1 MTSIVRRSGILLF
14 SEARFLIHRTPQTS
28 IAELKQVV
36 HLMIEGYLPPMLAA
50 NPTLNSGR
58 QNAILT
64 ACYGAGIQVNDY
76 DFSRLN
82 DKEFE
87 VLCTDLI
94 GASED
99 VTFERFKPGRDSGV
113 DGRCFSPNGGEWIL
127 QAKHWAGTP
136 FPQLVS
142 HIRSS
147 EAPKVGVLN
156 PERYILVLSH
166 SLSRANKTELTTILR
181 AHAPCPI
188 DIYGKED
195 LNDLLS
201 KHPQVERRHF
211 KLWISSSTV
220 LAHLL
225 NNAIHGRSEAM
236 MRDIIDKSKIFVQTR
251 NLNSA
256 VKKLN
261 QLGTVIITGQAGIG
275 KTTLA
280 EQLILLC
287 SSSGYEL
294 TCISQDIRE
303 AEQAYD
309 PEKPQLFYFDDFL
322 GRNYLQALSGN
333 EGSQIVNFIK
343 RINRDKAKKKF
354 VLTSR
359 STILN
364 QGRILNDVFEFNN
377 IDRNEMEIK
386 LDSLSVLDKAHILY
400 NHIWHSGLEPVY
412 IDAFYS
418 GHRYRQLVRHRNFNP
433 RIIQFI
439 TDPQRLADIPP
450 SQYWDY
456 ISDLFNNPAK
466 VWEHPFDA
474 QLDDYGRFI
483 VLLTAF
489 NGNNISEHDLAEAYA
504 KGIALP
510 GHANFMG
517 RRDFH
522 VAVRHLSNSLLTR
535 LIIGD
540 EVYYKLF
547 NPSLGDYLLR
557 RYAGNLAVLEV
568 IFKCLRSQSAIAV
581 LFDMSQNKMIDREAT
596 HRIVSAL
603 FKHEEQLEFSGSD
616 PEYVAHL
623 CLKITNSSSQL
634 SNTKL
639 LEATGRVIL
648 KNRIPS
654 EYLSCLRILLRC
666 ISKGIIAAAETEKF
680 ALGAIQAGVNDDE
693 IPLLGELISTL
704 GSDEADTLSDSFSEI
719 ALENVISSLTE
730 YFDESD
736 VFRHGY
742 NLDKSREQLEDL
754 IEKKFTSWHITPT
767 AELLDTIVDAYDLND
782 RMQDFFASD
791 ESDYSPT
798 QASNRVEIESIDD
811 LFQRDR

>member
-1 MTSIVRRSGILLF
+1 MDVGLLTSHVV
-14 SEARFLIHRTPQTS
+14 PQS
-28 IAELKQVV
+28 
-36 HLMIEGYLPPMLAA
+36 
-50 NPTLNSGR
+50 TLNSRR
-58 QNAILT
+58 QNAILS

-94 GASED
+94 GASKE
-99 VTFERFKPGRDSGV
+99 VIFERFKPGRDGGV
-113 DGRCFSPNGGEWIL
+113 DGRYFSPNSGEWIL
-127 QAKHWAGTP
+127 QAKHWTGTP

-142 HIRSS
+142 HIKNS
-147 EAPKVGVLN
+147 EAPKVSVLN
-156 PERYILVLSH
+156 PERYILVLTH

-181 AHAPCPI
+181 AHIPCPI

-251 NLNSA
+251 NLSSA

-261 QLGTVIITGQAGIG
+261 QFGTVIITGQAGIG

-309 PEKPQLFYFDDFL
+309 PDKPQLFYFDDFL
-322 GRNYLQALSGN
+322 GRNYLQALSGH

-343 RINRDKAKKKF
+343 RISRDKGKKKF

-364 QGRILNDVFEFNN
+364 QGRILNDVFDFNN
-377 IDRNEMEIK
+377 IDRNELEIK
-386 LDSLSVLDKAHILY
+386 LGSLSDLDKAHILY

-418 GHRYRQLVRHRNFNP
+418 GRRYRQIVRHRNFNP

-439 TDPQRLADIPP
+439 TDPQRLNNIQP
-450 SQYWDY
+450 SQYWNY

-483 VLLTAF
+483 VILTAF
-489 NGNNISEHDLAEAYA
+489 NGNNISEQDLAEAYS
-504 KGIALP
+504 KGIAMP

-522 VAVRHLSNSLLTR
+522 VSVRHLSNSLLTR

-540 EVYYKLF
+540 EVYYELF

-557 RYAGNLAVLEV
+557 RYAGNMAVLEV

-581 LFDMSQNKMIDREAT
+581 LLDMSQNKMIDRETT

-603 FKHEEQLEFSGSD
+603 FEHEEQLAFSGSD
-616 PEYVAHL
+616 PEYVALL
-623 CLKITNSSSQL
+623 CLKITNDSSKL
-634 SNTKL
+634 SNTRI

-648 KNRIPS
+648 KNRISS
-654 EYLSCLRILLRC
+654 EYSSCLRILLQC
-666 ISKGIIAAAETEKF
+666 VSKGIIAAAETKTF
-680 ALGAIQAGVNDDE
+680 ALEAIQAGVNDAE
-693 IPLLGELISTL
+693 MPMLGELIATL
-704 GSDEADTLSDSFSEI
+704 DSEEADTLSNSFAET
-719 ALENVISSLTE
+719 ALENVISSLNE

-736 VFRHGY
+736 VFRHGH
-742 NLDKSREQLEDL
+742 NLDKSQEQLEDL
-754 IEKKFTSWHITPT
+754 IEKKLTSWHITPT
-767 AELLDTIVDAYDLND
+767 AELLDTIVDAYDLDD
-782 RMQDFFASD
+782 RMQDFFAPD
-791 ESDYSPT
+791 EFDYSPSQT
-798 QASNRVEIESIDD
+798 SNSLEIESIDD